1 MSRTHITTR
10 KHGDIP
16 GQGSHW
22 DPYGCSEA
30 VNDWPCLSLDEV
42 LWRTSPNC
50 HQRQSSGEWVLC
62 PTQAAHWD
70 WPWWEVCGWGGRDMR
85 WGLSW
90 AQGHECGRTD
100 SAICLLWGG
109 KGTKVRPYTH
119 ISCHHQQLGK
129 LPIEPKLR
137 SFTHSSI
144 LESRPCNSPGQHRRT
159 DPGPKDTGEP
169 ALRTRAWES

>member
-16 GQGSHW
+16 GQSSHW

-90 AQGHECGRTD
+90 AQGHEYGRTD

-109 KGTKVRPYTH
+109 KGTKVRPHTH
-119 ISCHHQQLGK
+119 ISLV
-129 LPIEPKLR
+129 I
-137 SFTHSSI
+137 TSS
-144 LESRPCNSPGQHRRT
+144 
-159 DPGPKDTGEP
+159 
-169 ALRTRAWES
+169 WESCPQSLSSGASPTPAFWRADLATHLGSTEGLTLVQRTQVSQP